1 MEMCIIWLK
10 VLLFIYMALKMVPCD
25 LQKEE
30 SEHSKQ
36 LLHRVWQKRKFIT
49 WGVPRYIG
57 INFFLSVSSSLLPV
71 FKSFIVL
78 CRDNSEMLSMVKTKK
93 DLSGDYH
100 EGHQIFQIS
109 SSKNVYETV
118 S

>member
-1 MEMCIIWLK
+1 MCIIWLN

-36 LLHRVWQKRKFIT
+36 LLHRVWQKRKFIM

-57 INFFLSVSSSLLPV
+57 INFLFCLYPLVCHQFLKVLLYFV
-71 FKSFIVL
+71 VTTQK
-78 CRDNSEMLSMVKTKK
+78 C
-93 DLSGDYH
+93 
-100 EGHQIFQIS
+100 
-109 SSKNVYETV
+109 
-118 S
+118 